1 MKTFFALTFL
11 LNTFFAPNLP
21 CDTCPAAAPAPAE
34 NATAV
39 QSDDDGLVEFTG
51 VVSDLIA
58 VKGMGTVQDP
68 TNKKK
73 YPFHFNGGTET
84 TVKLGDE
91 VVFVVARDP
100 KKKKPEASKIKK
112 KKP

>member
-1 MKTFFALTFL
+1 MKVIFALTFL
-11 LNTFFAPNLP
+11 LNTFLDPNFP
-21 CDTCPAAAPAPAE
+21 CDTCPAASTPAE
-34 NATAV
+34 NAAAV
-39 QSDDDGLVEFTG
+39 QPDGEDLVEFAG

-58 VKGMGTVQDP
+58 VKGMGAVLDP
-68 TNKKK
+68 ATNTK

-84 TVKLGDE
+84 RVKVGDQ

-100 KKKKPEASKIKK
+100 KKKNPEASKIKK